1 MDNSNIN
8 FLQANSIN
16 EGPNIDLI
24 LMEKDK
30 QIINLTK
37 LSKDLNNEIDI
48 LKT

>member
-24 LMEKDK
+24 LMEKVL
-30 QIINLTK
+30 NLK
-37 LSKDLNNEIDI
+37 MLIEY
-48 LKT
+48 